1 MSEAPPAKRSPQDRR
16 RQLEALLQKK
26 AEKSRSFPLSF
37 AQQRLWLLEQ
47 LEPGNPIYNIPLVIR
62 LTGEL
67 DVAALNRTINEVV
80 VRHESL
86 RTRIAVT
93 NDQPVQV
100 VDAPKRHELP
110 IVDLQHLD
118 PAGREAEALAM
129 ATAEV
134 RKPFRLDQSPLFRTL
149 LVRLSPTE
157 HVMTVVM
164 HHIISDDWSMGVL
177 FHDVARLYKAFTA
190 GQLSPLEKLPIQYA
204 DYAVWQRRRLQGE
217 PLQELLDYWGARLKQ
232 VAPLEMPTEQG
243 RSFDDQQSGATET
256 VLFPSALAERLHE
269 IARREGA
276 TLYMIL
282 LAAFQVLLHR
292 YSGQE
297 DFAVGSPIAGRIGKE
312 TEGLVGFFVNT
323 LVLRASLAGN
333 PTFRQLLGQVRQTAL
348 EAFQHQELPFERLV
362 EALNPERD
370 TRRHPLFQVMFT
382 LQSAPWPDVKLA
394 GLSLSVIPLD
404 TGTSPFDLSLT
415 AREEPAG
422 LSLAAEYSTH
432 LFRPDM
438 IRRLL
443 GHFQV
448 LLEGIVADPDRPIAQ
463 LPLLGEAERRALLV
477 ERNQTQAEYSGRS
490 VHELFEEQAARTPMA
505 TAVVFEGQSLTYG
518 ELNARANRLA
528 RYLQARGV
536 GPDQLVAVRLP
547 RCLELITALLGVL
560 KAGGAYLPLDPLLPA
575 ERLRFT
581 LADAKV
587 DVIVTEK
594 ELQGDLPAGPRHVI
608 CMDTDWQ
615 EITQCSAEPLS
626 QAATGQQLAYVIYT
640 SGSTGQPKGVM
651 IEHRALLNYTHA
663 VAAAYGITAADR
675 VLQFA
680 SVSFDAHAEEVYP
693 CLTRGGTLF
702 LRNDEML
709 DCRRFL
715 QLCGQWQVTF
725 LSLPTGFWHELT
737 ATIAAE
743 QFTAPSALRLVAIGG
758 EQAQAD
764 RVATW
769 FQCLGDRVRLLNTYG
784 PTEATVVATTAELSR
799 ADGRVE
805 RVPIGQ
811 PLANYR
817 AYVLDR
823 SLQPVPAGVH
833 GELYLGGESL
843 ARGYLNRPE
852 LTAER
857 FVPDPFAPGDGAR
870 MYKTGDVVRWGEDSR
885 LEFVGRTDHQVKIRG
900 FRIELGEVETV
911 LRQCA
916 GVRDAVVTARDDL
929 PGGKQLVAYIVADGQ
944 TPPAAEDMRQFLSG
958 LLPDYMVPAIFAPLP
973 AIPLNS
979 SGKVDY
985 RALPRPERQR
995 DARRT
1000 CTPPRNADEQA
1011 LADIWCEVL
1020 QLDQVGRDDNFFALG
1035 GHSLL
1040 ATQVVSRIA
1049 RRLHVDVPLRDI
1061 FQTPT
1066 IADLGACVAALRARG
1081 GTSGQPI
1088 PLASREGQLPASF
1101 TQEALWFLDQLE
1113 HDRATYT
1120 AFPSVRMKGPLDVAA
1135 LERAFGEIIRRHE
1148 SLRTRFPEADGR
1160 PIQVIDPPEPQ
1171 AFSFADLSGL
1181 SAVEREVALDRA
1193 IAQQAGR
1200 PIDLQKGPVLR
1211 MSVLKM
1217 SEDEHVLLAAA
1228 HHMIYDGW
1236 SLGIMARE
1244 LAALYPAYRAGHP
1257 SPLPELSIQYAD
1269 FAAWQRDLLQG
1280 ETLNRLRTY
1289 WIEHLDGVPPLELPT
1304 DYPRPA
1310 VRTTRGDTLPCNL
1323 SPELS
1328 TAVRE
1333 FCRREGVTPFMALLA
1348 AFQVLLQRYT
1358 GQDDFAIGSPVA
1370 NRMRPETESLI
1381 GYFINVVVL
1390 RGDLSGDIG
1399 FRGLIERV
1407 RQVALGA
1414 FEHQELTLD
1423 RVVDAV
1429 KPARD
1434 PSRHPLFQAMFVLQ
1448 NTEPPSLRSLG
1459 LEIEPFNELPAGDS
1473 AYFELTM
1480 SLEETDQGYHGSLN
1494 FNTDLF
1500 RPETATRMIQHYQTL
1515 LAAAIADPDRPLGAL
1530 PLLGQDE
1537 RRTLVDDWNG
1547 AHREYPQGVS
1557 IHELF
1562 ESQVERTPDAVALV
1576 DGPRQWTYRELNER
1590 ANRLAHYLQARGVG
1604 ADHIVAVR
1612 LPRSA
1617 ELIVGLWGVLKAG
1630 GAYLPLD
1637 PKLPAERL
1645 RFTLEDARVDV
1656 VLTVDQLRGDLPDG
1670 PQHVICLDTD
1680 WQQIALCP
1688 AERPVQETR
1697 DDHLAYVIYTS
1708 GSTGQPKGVMLEHRA
1723 LVNYAH
1729 AVIDEYEIT
1738 AADRVLQFA
1747 SVSFDAHAEEI
1758 YPCLIVGG
1766 TLVLRSDDMLDCKR
1780 FLELCA
1786 EWQLTF
1792 VTLPTGFWHELTT
1805 AIATERFTVPATL
1818 RLLVIGG
1825 EAVLPDRVATWF
1837 ESVGDRVRL
1846 LNTYGPTETTVVAT
1860 VAELSRADSREERMP
1875 IGRPLAN
1882 YRSYVL
1888 DRSLQPVPVGVR
1900 GELYVGGASLARGY
1914 LNRPELTAERF
1925 VPDPFGPDGRRMYKT
1940 GDVVRWRRDGRLE
1953 FVGRTD
1959 HQVKIRGFRIEP
1971 GEVEQVLREYPLLA
1985 DAAVVPRY
1993 RAPGDLQL
2001 VAYTVAQAG
2010 DAPTAAE
2017 MRQFLRERLPE
2028 FMIPATFMAIESMP
2042 MTTSGKMDRRAL
2054 PEPDWSGA
2062 TAQGEF
2068 VAPSTPLE
2076 EQLASIWS
2084 EVLSIERVGAQDDFF
2099 NLGGNSLLALR
2110 LASRVRQVFNVELPL
2125 MTLFTSPTV
2134 AALAE
2139 QIVALLAGDH
2149 RLDVPPILPA
2159 PREGPVRASFAQEP
2173 FWFVQQMSPSATILN
2188 MHGALP
2194 MTGELDLDALRGT
2207 INEIIRRHESL
2218 RTRFVMTESGELM
2231 QVIAPQMRIDVP
2243 VEDLGHLP
2251 EQERRAQ
2258 MQRLSREQAS
2268 EPFDLAARPP
2278 LRVRLLRLSNT
2289 EHVLMVTIHHVVCDG
2304 WSLDVLAREV
2314 AQIYDAM
2321 RSGRPSRLPPLP
2333 IQYADYAI
2341 WQRNYMQGEKLES
2354 LLGYWRNKLAGL
2366 EPLELPTDRPRRV
2379 MTQHIQQMHEFMIS
2393 NRLKLRLGR
2402 LCSSQGVTPYMLL
2415 LAAFQV
2421 LLHRYTDSDDIA
2433 VGSPSANRR
2442 QQETY
2447 DMIGLFI
2454 NTLVMRNDLSGDPTF
2469 REFLARVQ
2477 QTAIEAYDHE
2487 EMRFERLAKELH
2499 PEHDLTKQPLVQVLF
2514 SFHQRTSSQR
2524 VERRRDL
2531 AIGFDDINLS
2541 LEGAEVFDLALAI
2554 SDADQ
2559 GFQAQF
2565 EYDESLFDH
2574 QTIVAMTAH
2583 FETLLEALAADPDQR
2598 LSQLPLLSPSDRER
2612 LLVEWN
2618 QAPAEAPQALCV
2630 HQVFEAQAERTP
2642 EAVALRCDAATMSYR
2657 QLNAQANQL
2666 AYYLHERGVGPEVP
2680 VGICLA
2686 PSLEMAVAILG
2697 VLKAGGV
2704 YVPLDPEDPRE
2715 RLDFFVADSRP
2726 AAILTTTGL
2735 AERFSAGEANVIRL
2749 DAEGQRISQES
2760 ESNPPCQTSPE
2771 NAVFVLY
2778 TSGSTGKP
2786 KGAVNL
2792 HRGIANYLLWKRQAL
2807 GLGPDDRVLLTT
2819 PLSFDTSVEE
2829 FFSGLL
2835 CGGSVVIAKP
2845 GSQREPDYLPKL
2857 IAREGVTTACFVPSM
2872 LRILLEQDE
2881 IAECGSLR
2889 RVISGGEALTSALM
2903 ERFFERLSAD
2913 LYNDYG
2919 PTETSIAVTTWKCRR
2934 DYPRGVIP
2942 IGRPLSHIKLYILDG
2957 RRNPVPV
2964 GVPGELYIGGIAVG
2978 RGYLNRPELTAE
2990 TFLADPFSNQAGDRL
3005 YRTGDRCRYLP
3016 DGNIE
3021 FLGRRDGQV
3030 KIHGSRVELGEV
3042 EAALTGHP
3050 GVAQAA
3056 VVARTP
3062 ALGSKYLAAYVVPR
3076 DGPGQSEEAQAEFVK
3091 DLRRF
3096 LRTSLPEYVIPQ
3108 VFEVLDALP
3117 QLSSGKVNR
3126 AALPVVAP
3134 AARLV
3139 HRYVAPRSEVECQLA
3154 TIWAELLRLER
3165 VGAYDN
3171 FFELGGHSLLAVRL
3185 VSRVRSAFSVD
3196 LPLITLFASP
3206 SLAELAEQIEVLQA
3220 SGRVTELPSIEP
3232 VPRDGRLPATF
3243 GQQAWWF
3250 HWQLSPQAIRPI
3262 LHTALRLS
3270 GRLEVEALRATINE
3284 VVRRHESLRTTFAMT
3299 DSGQLVQVITPQLL
3313 IELPVD
3319 DLRHLPESE
3328 RERQAA
3334 WLSQQQMLEPFD
3346 LGKGPL
3352 FRAQLLRLDGA
3363 EHVLLV
3369 TVHHIVF
3376 DGWSLEVL
3384 MSEVTHIYDAFQ
3396 AGRPSPLPALPVQ
3409 FADYAVWQQNYLQG
3423 ETLDSML
3430 GYWRAKLDG
3439 LAELELPA
3447 DHPRVGGDLRPTRS
3461 HVFDFSADLNAR
3473 LAPLCQ
3479 AARTTNS
3486 MVLLA
3491 AFQMLL
3497 QRYTGSDD
3505 VTVAST
3511 AVNRRLPEAQGMIG
3525 LFVNTVLFRSDLSGD
3540 PSFRELLVRVRQTTI
3555 EALDHQELPFERLV
3569 AALRPRVDVS
3579 KHPFTRVLY
3588 NFLQPTS
3595 NEQLA
3600 AQRELSVEYLPSGG
3614 GPEESIFD
3622 LTLML
3627 TDDGEGLHGMLR
3639 YDTSQ
3644 FEPSTVA
3651 RMADDLRTL
3660 LEAAVANPDLRLSQ
3674 LPQLSDG
3681 ELSDGCH
3688 GHSARAYPAHWQDGS
3703 ATPPQRPYVAPRSPL
3718 EKQLAA
3724 IWTELLSFERVG
3736 LHDDF
3741 FALGGRSLPAA
3752 RMMARAREATGVD
3765 LPVAA
3770 LFAGPTIAELAERV
3784 EATRRGETGGP
3795 PQEMP
3800 LVEELASSLLA
3811 PSTGQAQSLAPL
3823 RMGGGSPPLFCIHGL
3838 GGHIAAFLPLA
3849 RGLAQGRPVYGLQ
3862 GQGLDPGQQPHDRI
3876 EDMATSYVR
3885 EIRGA
3890 QSHGPYLLAG
3900 WSMGGLIALE
3910 AAQQLLAAGQEV
3922 SLLAMFDTYLSM
3934 PEFEKL
3940 DVNEQSVIQWIAP
3953 QLNLSTRELK
3963 RLSLDQQWERI
3974 AEQANLAEG
3983 IEVAAIR
3990 RMAAVCK
3997 AHLVACAHYHPQPY
4011 QGSVA
4016 LFRAEVGRGRLERSW
4031 KSLCPR
4037 LRVESVPGN
4046 HYSMLRKPNVDVL
4059 AERLNRYLAGAV
4071 DGEK

>member
-16 RQLEALLQKK
+16 RQLEAILRKK

-47 LEPGNPIYNIPLVIR
+47 LDPGNPIYNIPLVIR
-62 LTGEL
+62 LTGDL
-67 DVAALNRTINEVV
+67 DVGALERTINEVV
-80 VRHESL
+80 ARHESL
-86 RTRIAVT
+86 RTRIAVAD
-93 NDQPVQV
+93 DQPAQV
-100 VDAPKRHELP
+100 VDAAKQHELP
-110 IVDLQHLD
+110 VLDLQHLD
-118 PAGREAEALAM
+118 PAAREAEAIAR

-134 RKPFRLDQSPLFRTL
+134 RKPFRLDESPLYRTL
-149 LVRLSPTE
+149 LLQLSPTD
-157 HVMTVVM
+157 HVLAVVM

-177 FHDVARLYKAFTA
+177 FHDVALLYRAFTT
-190 GQLSPLEKLPIQYA
+190 GEVSPLAKLPIQYA
-204 DYAVWQRRRLQGE
+204 DYTVWQRRRLEGE
-217 PLQELLDYWGARLKQ
+217 HLEKLLAYWGQRLKG
-232 VAPLEMPTEQG
+232 VAPLEMPAEQA
-243 RSFDDQQSGATET
+243 RSFDDQQAGATEN
-256 VLFPSALAERLHE
+256 VRFPAVLAEQLHE
-269 IARREGA
+269 VARREGA

-292 YSGQE
+292 YSGQD

-323 LVLRASLAGN
+323 LVLRASMGGN
-333 PTFRQLLGQVRQTAL
+333 PTFRDLLRQVRQTAL

-362 EALNPERD
+362 EAVNPERD

-415 AREEPAG
+415 AREEPEG
-422 LSLAAEYSTH
+422 LALAAEYSTH
-432 LFRPDM
+432 LFPREM
-438 IRRLL
+438 ICRLL
-443 GHFQV
+443 RHFHV
-448 LLEGIVADPDRPIAQ
+448 LLSGIVADPDRPIEQ
-463 LPLLGEAERRALLV
+463 LPLLDEAEQRALLM
-477 ERNQTQAEYSGRS
+477 ERNQTQADYPGRA
-490 VHELFEEQAARTPMA
+490 VHELFEEQAARMPAA
-505 TAVVFEGQSLTYG
+505 TALVCEGQSLSYD

-528 RYLQARGV
+528 HYLKARGV

-547 RCLELITALLGVL
+547 RSVDLITALLGVL

-575 ERLRFT
+575 ERLKFT

-587 DVIVTEK
+587 DVVLTHE

-608 CMDTDWQ
+608 RLDADWPQ
-615 EITQCSAEPLS
+615 IAACSAEPL
-626 QAATGQQLAYVIYT
+626 GQPAVGEQLAYVIYT

-651 IEHRALLNYTHA
+651 IEHQALANYTHA
-663 VAAAYGITAADR
+663 AAAAYGITAADR

-693 CLTRGGTLF
+693 CLTRGGTLI

-715 QLCGQWQVTF
+715 ELCGQWQVTF

-737 ATIAAE
+737 ATIATERLA
-743 QFTAPSALRLVAIGG
+743 APDTLWLVAIGG

-784 PTEATVVATTAELSR
+784 PTEATVVATVAELTR
-799 ADGRVE
+799 ADGNVE
-805 RVPIGQ
+805 RVPIGR
-811 PLANYR
+811 PLTNYR

-823 SLQPVPAGVH
+823 ALQPVPAGVH
-833 GELYLGGESL
+833 GELYLGGASL

-857 FVPDPFAPGDGAR
+857 FLPDPFAGDGAR
-870 MYKTGDVVRWGEDSR
+870 MYKTGDVVRWGEDGR

-911 LRQCA
+911 LRQCP
-916 GVRDAVVTARDDL
+916 GVRDAVLMARDDL
-929 PGGKQLVAYIVADGQ
+929 PGGKQLVAYVVADGPA
-944 TPPAAEDMRQFLSG
+944 PPAVDDMRQYLAG
-958 LLPDYMVPAIFAPLP
+958 LLPDYMIPAVFAPLA

-979 SGKVDY
+979 SGKIDY

-1000 CTPPRNADEQA
+1000 CNPPQNDDEQA

-1020 QLDQVGRDDNFFALG
+1020 QLEQVGRDDNFFALG

-1049 RRLHVDVPLRDI
+1049 RRLKVDVPLRNI

-1066 IADLGACVAALRARG
+1066 IAELAASVVAIRARG
-1081 GTSGQPI
+1081 TTSGQPI
-1088 PLASREGQLPASF
+1088 PVAPRDGQLPASF

-1113 HDRATYT
+1113 NDRATYT
-1120 AFPSVRMKGPLDVAA
+1120 AFPSVRIKGALDVAA
-1135 LERAFGEIIRRHE
+1135 LDRALAEIVRRHE
-1148 SLRTRFPEADGR
+1148 SLRTRFPEVDGR
-1160 PIQVIDPPEPQ
+1160 PVQVIEPPESR

-1181 SAVEREVALDRA
+1181 GATEREVALQRA

-1200 PIDLQKGPVLR
+1200 PIDLQKGPLLR
-1211 MSVLKM
+1211 IAVLKM
-1217 SEDEHVLLAAA
+1217 SADEHVLLAAA

-1236 SLGIMARE
+1236 SVGIMARE
-1244 LAALYPAYRAGHP
+1244 LAALYPAYLAGRA

-1269 FAAWQRDLLQG
+1269 FAAWQRNLLQG
-1280 ETLNRLRTY
+1280 ETLDRLRKY

-1310 VRTTRGDTLPCNL
+1310 VRTTRGDTLACQL

-1328 TAVRE
+1328 AAVRK
-1333 FCRREGVTPFMALLA
+1333 FCRREGVTPFMTLMA
-1348 AFQVLLQRYT
+1348 AFQVLLGRYT
-1358 GQDDFAIGSPVA
+1358 GQDDFAVGSPVA
-1370 NRMRPETESLI
+1370 NRMRPETEALI

-1390 RGDLSGDIG
+1390 RSDLSGEVG

-1407 RQVALGA
+1407 RHTALGA

-1459 LEIEPFNELPAGDS
+1459 LELEPFNELPAGDA
-1473 AYFELTM
+1473 AYFELTL
-1480 SLEETDQGYHGSLN
+1480 SLEEMENGFSGSLN

-1500 RPETATRMIQHYQTL
+1500 RPETAARMIEHYQTL
-1515 LAAAIADPDRPLGAL
+1515 LAAAIANPERPLGTL
-1530 PLLGQDE
+1530 PLLGHEEQ
-1537 RRTLVDDWNG
+1537 RTLLDDWNG
-1547 AHREYPQGVS
+1547 ARADFPRNVCIDG
-1557 IHELF
+1557 LF
-1562 ESQVERTPDAVALV
+1562 EAQVERTPDAVALV
-1576 DGPRQWTYRELNER
+1576 DGPRQWTYRELDER
-1590 ANRLAHYLQARGVG
+1590 ANRLAHYLKARGVG
-1604 ADHIVAVR
+1604 PDQVVAVR
-1612 LPRSA
+1612 LPRVA

-1656 VLTVDQLRGDLPDG
+1656 VVTLDRMRGDLPDG
-1670 PQHVICLDTD
+1670 PRHVICLDSD
-1680 WQQIALCP
+1680 WPQIALCP
-1688 AERPVQETR
+1688 AYRPAQASR
-1697 DDHLAYVIYTS
+1697 DEQLAYVIYTS
-1708 GSTGQPKGVMLEHRA
+1708 GSTGQPKGVMIEHRA

-1729 AVIDEYEIT
+1729 AVIAEYGIT

-1758 YPCLIVGG
+1758 YPCLIRGG

-1780 FLELCA
+1780 FLQLCT

-1805 AIATERFTVPATL
+1805 AIATEHLELPATL

-1837 ESVGDRVRL
+1837 ESVGERVRL

-1860 VAELSRADSREERMP
+1860 VAELSRADSREERLP
-1875 IGRPLAN
+1875 IGRPLMN
-1882 YRSYVL
+1882 YRAYVL
-1888 DRSLQPVPVGVR
+1888 DRAMQPVPVGVR

-1914 LNRPELTAERF
+1914 LNRPELTNERF
-1925 VPDPFGPDGRRMYKT
+1925 VPDPFGAGPDARMYKT

-1993 RAPGDLQL
+1993 RGAGDLQL
-2001 VAYTVAQAG
+2001 VAYTVAQPG
-2010 DAPTAAE
+2010 DAPTATE

-2028 FMIPATFMAIESMP
+2028 FMIPATFMAVESMP
-2042 MTTSGKMDRRAL
+2042 MLTSGKVDRRAL

-2068 VAPSTPLE
+2068 VAPATPVE
-2076 EQLASIWS
+2076 EQLAAIWS
-2084 EVLSIERVGAQDDFF
+2084 EILSIERVEAQDDFF

-2110 LASRVRQVFNVELPL
+2110 LASRVRQVFQVELPL
-2125 MTLFTSPTV
+2125 MTLFTAPTV

-2139 QIVALLAGDH
+2139 QIVALQAGDH
-2149 RLDVPPILPA
+2149 RLDVPPIQPT
-2159 PREGPVRASFAQEP
+2159 PRDGPVRASFAQEP

-2194 MTGELDLDALRGT
+2194 LTGELDLDALRGT
-2207 INEIIRRHESL
+2207 INEIRRRHESL
-2218 RTRFVMTESGELM
+2218 RTTFSMTEAGELM
-2231 QVIAPQMRIDVP
+2231 QVIEPYADIELA

-2258 MQRLSREQAS
+2258 MQNLSRQYAA
-2268 EPFDLAARPP
+2268 EPFDLEKKPP
-2278 LRVRLLRLSNT
+2278 LRVKLLRLGEK
-2289 EHVLMVTIHHVVCDG
+2289 EHVLLLTIHHVVCDG

-2314 AQIYDAM
+2314 AFIYDAM

-2354 LLGYWRNKLAGL
+2354 LLGYWRTKLEGL

-2393 NRLKLRLGR
+2393 NRLKIRLGR
-2402 LCSSQGVTPYMLL
+2402 LCSAHGVTPYMLL
-2415 LAAFQV
+2415 LAVFQV

-2433 VGSPSANRR
+2433 AGSPSANRR
-2442 QQETY
+2442 QPETY

-2514 SFHQRTSSQR
+2514 SYHQRTSSQR

-2531 AIGFDDINLS
+2531 AVGFEDVNLS

-2574 QTIVAMTAH
+2574 QTIVNMTAH
-2583 FETLLEALAADPDQR
+2583 FESLLEAVAADPEQR
-2598 LSQLPLLSPSDRER
+2598 LSQLPLLSPRDREQ

-2618 QAPAEAPQALCV
+2618 RAPAEIPAAVCV
-2630 HQVFEAQAERTP
+2630 HQLFEAQAEQRP
-2642 EAVALRCDAATMSYR
+2642 EAVALRSGGETMSYG
-2657 QLNAQANQL
+2657 QLNARANRL
-2666 AYYLHERGVGPEVP
+2666 AHYLRERGVGPEVL
-2680 VGICLA
+2680 VGICLD
-2686 PSLEMAVAILG
+2686 PSLEMAAAILG

-2704 YVPLDPEDPRE
+2704 YVPLDPEDPRD
-2715 RLDFFVADSRP
+2715 RLDFFVSDSRP
-2726 AAILTTTGL
+2726 AAILTTTAL
-2735 AERFSAGEANVIRL
+2735 AERFSAGNAQVIRL
-2749 DAEGQRISQES
+2749 DADTERIAEQS
-2760 ESNPPCQTSPE
+2760 ESNPACQTNPE

-2792 HRGIANYLLWKRQAL
+2792 HRGIANYLLWKRDNL

-2829 FFSGLL
+2829 FFSGLVS
-2835 CGGSVVIAKP
+2835 GASVVIAKP
-2845 GSQREPDYLPKL
+2845 GSQREPDYLLKL

-2872 LRILLEQDE
+2872 LRILLEHDD
-2881 IAECGSLR
+2881 IAQCGSLR
-2889 RVISGGEALTSALM
+2889 RVISGGEALTPDLM
-2903 ERFFERLSAD
+2903 ERFFKSLSAD

-2919 PTETSIAVTTWKCRR
+2919 PTETSIAVTTWKCAR
-2934 DYPRGVIP
+2934 DYSRGIIP
-2942 IGRPLSHIKLYILDG
+2942 IGRPLSQVKLYILDS

-2964 GVPGELYIGGIAVG
+2964 GVPGELYVGGIAVG

-2990 TFLADPFSNQAGDRL
+2990 TFVADPFSGQAGDRL
-3005 YRTGDRCRYLP
+3005 YRTGDRCRWLP

-3030 KIHGSRVELGEV
+3030 KIHGSRIELGEV
-3042 EAALTGHP
+3042 EAALMGHA

-3062 ALGSKYLAAYVVPR
+3062 AVGGKYLAAYVVPR
-3076 DGPGQSEEAQAEFVK
+3076 NGQGENDEARTAFVK
-3091 DLRRF
+3091 ELRRF
-3096 LRTSLPEYVIPQ
+3096 LRTSLPDYVIPQ

-3117 QLSSGKVNR
+3117 QLTSGKVNR

-3134 AARLV
+3134 AARPV
-3139 HRYVAPRSEVECQLA
+3139 HRYVAPRSDTERELA
-3154 TIWAELLRLER
+3154 AIWADLLRLER

-3185 VSRVRSAFSVD
+3185 VSRVRSAFRSICRWSRC
-3196 LPLITLFASP
+3196 LP
-3206 SLAELAEQIEVLQA
+3206 
-3220 SGRVTELPSIEP
+3220 
-3232 VPRDGRLPATF
+3232 
-3243 GQQAWWF
+3243 
-3250 HWQLSPQAIRPI
+3250 
-3262 LHTALRLS
+3262 
-3270 GRLEVEALRATINE
+3270 
-3284 VVRRHESLRTTFAMT
+3284 
-3299 DSGQLVQVITPQLL
+3299 
-3313 IELPVD
+3313 
-3319 DLRHLPESE
+3319 
-3328 RERQAA
+3328 
-3334 WLSQQQMLEPFD
+3334 
-3346 LGKGPL
+3346 
-3352 FRAQLLRLDGA
+3352 
-3363 EHVLLV
+3363 
-3369 TVHHIVF
+3369 
-3376 DGWSLEVL
+3376 
-3384 MSEVTHIYDAFQ
+3384 
-3396 AGRPSPLPALPVQ
+3396 
-3409 FADYAVWQQNYLQG
+3409 
-3423 ETLDSML
+3423 
-3430 GYWRAKLDG
+3430 
-3439 LAELELPA
+3439 
-3447 DHPRVGGDLRPTRS
+3447 
-3461 HVFDFSADLNAR
+3461 
-3473 LAPLCQ
+3473 
-3479 AARTTNS
+3479 
-3486 MVLLA
+3486 
-3491 AFQMLL
+3491 
-3497 QRYTGSDD
+3497 
-3505 VTVAST
+3505 
-3511 AVNRRLPEAQGMIG
+3511 
-3525 LFVNTVLFRSDLSGD
+3525 
-3540 PSFRELLVRVRQTTI
+3540 
-3555 EALDHQELPFERLV
+3555 
-3569 AALRPRVDVS
+3569 
-3579 KHPFTRVLY
+3579 
-3588 NFLQPTS
+3588 
-3595 NEQLA
+3595 
-3600 AQRELSVEYLPSGG
+3600 
-3614 GPEESIFD
+3614 
-3622 LTLML
+3622 
-3627 TDDGEGLHGMLR
+3627 
-3639 YDTSQ
+3639 
-3644 FEPSTVA
+3644 
-3651 RMADDLRTL
+3651 
-3660 LEAAVANPDLRLSQ
+3660 
-3674 LPQLSDG
+3674 
-3681 ELSDGCH
+3681 
-3688 GHSARAYPAHWQDGS
+3688 
-3703 ATPPQRPYVAPRSPL
+3703 
-3718 EKQLAA
+3718 
-3724 IWTELLSFERVG
+3724 
-3736 LHDDF
+3736 
-3741 FALGGRSLPAA
+3741 
-3752 RMMARAREATGVD
+3752 
-3765 LPVAA
+3765 
-3770 LFAGPTIAELAERV
+3770 
-3784 EATRRGETGGP
+3784 RRGW
-3795 PQEMP
+3795 
-3800 LVEELASSLLA
+3800 
-3811 PSTGQAQSLAPL
+3811 PSWPNRS
-3823 RMGGGSPPLFCIHGL
+3823 RFC
-3838 GGHIAAFLPLA
+3838 
-3849 RGLAQGRPVYGLQ
+3849 RR
-3862 GQGLDPGQQPHDRI
+3862 R
-3876 EDMATSYVR
+3876 
-3885 EIRGA
+3885 
-3890 QSHGPYLLAG
+3890 AG
-3900 WSMGGLIALE
+3900 
-3910 AAQQLLAAGQEV
+3910 
-3922 SLLAMFDTYLSM
+3922 
-3934 PEFEKL
+3934 
-3940 DVNEQSVIQWIAP
+3940 
-3953 QLNLSTRELK
+3953 
-3963 RLSLDQQWERI
+3963 
-3974 AEQANLAEG
+3974 
-3983 IEVAAIR
+3983 
-3990 RMAAVCK
+3990 
-3997 AHLVACAHYHPQPY
+3997 
-4011 QGSVA
+4011 
-4016 LFRAEVGRGRLERSW
+4016 
-4031 KSLCPR
+4031 
-4037 LRVESVPGN
+4037 
-4046 HYSMLRKPNVDVL
+4046 
-4059 AERLNRYLAGAV
+4059 
-4071 DGEK
+4071 